1 MIYKIIVDK
10 QPLTNPSADKREYE
24 IDIEELRYK
33 HEVYDSLVITFEED
47 YVMRRLELTD
57 YNVLVEL
64 DPPIKEPLEN
74 INIELFEGENYIYI
88 YDTVGNKIV
97 AEYLVKNEFNK
108 LYVTESEMHSTIRQS
123 ANEIELSV
131 GGQITTLSGAIQD
144 INADLSLKVDLDDN
158 DQIISMINASADVI
172 SLTGNRIN
180 ITSSHFK
187 LTDTGEV
194 SVVQGNFKVV
204 YNNNNKSID
213 FDNSGIRFFTFDTEE
228 IGGLVKTQQYVDDH
242 YSGKLFLT
250 LTNGDTLN
258 ISKTSSDGTYFTNF
272 MRFDDI
278 NSVPYIR
285 NTVDGT
291 LFPDNGSGI
300 TVNNGLITDW
310 SFYAKTAD
318 ITINNVTMSFK
329 SGILTNVQYS

>member
-33 HEVYDSLVITFEED
+33 HEVYDSLVITFDED

-64 DPPIKEPLEN
+64 DPPVKEPLED

-97 AEYLVKNEFNK
+97 AEYLVRNEFNQ

-131 GGQITTLSGAIQD
+131 GGQITTLNGAIQD
-144 INADLSLKVDLDDN
+144 INADLSLKVDVDDN

-180 ITSSHFK
+180 ITSNKFK

-194 SVVQGNFKVV
+194 SVKEGSFKVV

-213 FDNSGIRFFTFDTEE
+213 FDHSGIRFFTFDTEE

-242 YSGKLFLT
+242 YNGNLFLT
-250 LTNGDTLN
+250 LTKGEFLS
-258 ISKTSSDGTYFTNF
+258 ISKTSSDGTYFTDF
-272 MRFDDI
+272 MRFNDLD
-278 NSVPYIR
+278 NVPYIR
-285 NTVDGT
+285 NTVNGT
-291 LFPDNGSGI
+291 LFPYNGDGI
-300 TVNNGLITDW
+300 TVKNGLITDW
-310 SFYAKTAD
+310 NLLNITTD
-318 ITINNVTMSFK
+318 VTINNVTMSFK
-329 SGILTNVQYS
+329 SGLLTNVQYS